1 MYRLVVPCVSFMLL
15 CGRIE
20 SAKDAVE
27 KPFVIFQPGDFFDP
41 FTENGLAESQHRASI
56 VPAQPGSFAEPPNSG
71 VNPRPYKPRV
81 RSIGQISGNAQQLN
95 AQLFQPSSFL
105 EEFDKFSNQVTQK
118 QANSRRIDLPPQT
131 PLRRQNPVRS
141 RTRNPVRTQT
151 NIVQQQIPLNPAQKV
166 QNVGVSNPIRT
177 RTRDPARTQTQR
189 YQNPLLT
196 QIPQQRY
203 NLPKVNDARTAGSDE
218 IQDIIKQAFA
228 ADISA
233 LPVTLQKFYIEPQP
247 LKSQIVTNR
256 GHVASVEPSRV
267 HVIERPVKVV
277 DTPVEASHIHSHSTG
292 QAGVYIYFFC
302 IYYVCLLYFKFVMK
316 KIRSNQII
324 KSINRTKC
332 VFECCLTNY
341 VNLYLTC

>member
-1 MYRLVVPCVSFMLL
+1 MYRLVVSCVSFMLL

-41 FTENGLAESQHRASI
+41 FTENGLAESQRRASI

-71 VNPRPYKPRV
+71 LNAKRYKPRV
-81 RSIGQISGNAQQLN
+81 RSIGQISGNAQQIN
-95 AQLFQPSSFL
+95 AQLFHPSSFL
-105 EEFDKFSNQVTQK
+105 EEFDKFSNQITQN
-118 QANSRRIDLPPQT
+118 QATVNSRRIDVPPQT

-151 NIVQQQIPLNPAQKV
+151 NIVQQQTPVNYAV
-166 QNVGVSNPIRT
+166 HNNQNVGASNPIRT
-177 RTRDPARTQTQR
+177 RTRDPARSQTQR

-196 QIPQQRY
+196 QIQQPANLQRF
-203 NLPKVNDARTAGSDE
+203 NLPKVNDAKTAGSDGV
-218 IQDIIKQAFA
+218 QDIIKQALA

-247 LKSQIVTNR
+247 LKSQIVHNR
-256 GHVASVEPSRV
+256 GRVASAEPSRV

-277 DTPVEASHIHSHSTG
+277 DTPVEASYVHPHSSG
-292 QAGVYIYFFC
+292 QSGVYSFFR
-302 IYYVCLLYFKFVMK
+302 IF
-316 KIRSNQII
+316 
-324 KSINRTKC
+324 
-332 VFECCLTNY
+332 
-341 VNLYLTC
+341 